1 MAPVKQVPK
10 KCSESECVKIGRVCE
25 SNAVESKIEC
35 VKAHLFPDYQ
45 VMADTIRFGKTKDP
59 QFWMMMHNVKYG
71 GRTKEEKELFP
82 GPPVKSG
89 SGNGPFP
96 DPLCL
101 MYKYYDFNAKFAKS
115 SEPVDPVP
123 EPEPKEKDVNLRY
136 VPLHKEVEF
145 RFVPM
150 SERIA
155 RIEESDR
162 KKAAKK
168 VKRGNLSKDPPLQVT
183 QLKHGLFCEC
193 CSKCYKENK
202 RCFSK
207 CKPFT
212 IC

>member
-45 VMADTIRFGKTKDP
+45 VMADTIRFGKVMDP
-59 QFWMMMHNVKYG
+59 QFWMMVQNAEHG
-71 GRTKEEKELFP
+71 GRNKMEKELFP
-82 GPPVKSG
+82 RPPVKSG
-89 SGNGPFP
+89 PGNGPFP

-101 MYKYYDFNAKFAKS
+101 MHKYFNFKAKFTKS
-115 SEPVDPVP
+115 SETVDPSP
-123 EPEPKEKDVNLRY
+123 LPL
-136 VPLHKEVEF
+136 PLHKDVQF
-145 RFVPM
+145 RFTPM

-155 RIEESDR
+155 RREESDR

-168 VKRGNLSKDPPLQVT
+168 VKQGTFPDPPLRVT

-202 RCFSK
+202 RCLSK